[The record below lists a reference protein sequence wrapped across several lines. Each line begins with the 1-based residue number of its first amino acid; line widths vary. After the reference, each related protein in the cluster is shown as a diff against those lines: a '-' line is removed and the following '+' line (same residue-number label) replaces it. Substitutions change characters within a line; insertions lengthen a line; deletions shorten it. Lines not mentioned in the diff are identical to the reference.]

1 MSQEMDLAH
10 PLSKAEFFEVFDFA
24 WDNSITLGIV
34 PSKVTDIEKCNI
46 IPDHHLNL
54 RSKCARQFELAYSA
68 FASIK

>member
-10 PLSKAEFFEVFDFA
+10 PLSKAEFFEVFD
-24 WDNSITLGIV
+24 N
-34 PSKVTDIEKCNI
+34 EKCNI

-54 RSKCARQFELAYSA
+54 RSQCVVHQFELAYSA